1 MCNDYNKNRKKI
13 QGRIRGL
20 KTYVHVFTLQT
31 QLFILGEK
39 MRDVLFTYALLM
51 Y

>member
-1 MCNDYNKNRKKI
+1 MITIKI
-13 QGRIRGL
+13 KIKMQGRIRGL

-31 QLFILGEK
+31 QLFVLGEK
-39 MRDVLFTYALLM
+39 MRDVYVRHALLM